1 MRLEEQ
7 AQQSPMDLEQR
18 VALAAREGGLWI
30 EASSSVGSRGRSSF
44 LSCEPALWIRG
55 SGSVLEISPGPSGDR
70 GWLDQFEAAD
80 PGPGP
85 AYERLASVMRR
96 LRVPIPIPN
105 PEDGRHPPTFRGG
118 LAGCFSYDL
127 GRRFESIPGYLPN
140 DLAWDFLFG
149 LYDEVLELR
158 PDGTQQLHSL
168 GGSPNR
174 LLSLPSARH
183 LDLGDL
189 ARCGITSPAEPE
201 LDEAAHRSGVE
212 AIRELIRE
220 GDIYQANLT
229 MRFRARYD
237 SPSTPL
243 ATFLRLRHN
252 NPAPHSHFQALP
264 GVTVVSSSPECFLDL
279 SRSGHVVSRPIKGTA
294 SRGATTTD
302 DHLLREELER
312 SAKDH
317 SELAMIVDLVRN
329 DIGRSCVPGSVDRRP
344 EVVAEGH
351 PSVWHL
357 VGEVRG
363 RLASGRDAFDLVRG
377 SFPPGSCIG
386 APKLR
391 VMEVIEA
398 LETSRRGIYTGSLGW
413 LGLDGSAALNVVIRT
428 LTFTEDID
436 HEGTGEVSFGVGGGI
451 VFDSEPSSEWREA
464 LLKARALQV
473 ALRPGPVHLG
483 APNQG
488 EPDPLIR
495 LQFNGPH
502 HADH

>member
-1 MRLEEQ
+1 MHLEEQ
-7 AQQSPMDLEQR
+7 AEETPLNLEER

-70 GWLDQFEAAD
+70 GWLGRFEAAD

-85 AYERLASVMRR
+85 AYERLASILRR

-105 PEDGRHPPTFRGG
+105 REDGRHPPAFRGG

-127 GRRFESIPGYLPN
+127 GRRFESVPASLPS

-149 LYDEVLELR
+149 LYDEVIELR
-158 PDGTQQLHSL
+158 PDGSQRLHSL
-168 GGSPNR
+168 GGRPNR
-174 LLSLPSARH
+174 LLALPSASR
-183 LDLGDL
+183 LDLNEL
-189 ARCGITSPAEPE
+189 SNCGITSPAEPE

-212 AIRELIRE
+212 AIRALIRE

-237 SPSTPL
+237 SPGTPL
-243 ATFLRLRHN
+243 ATFLRLRNN
-252 NPAPHSHFQALP
+252 NPAPHSHYQALP
-264 GVTVVSSSPECFLDL
+264 GVTIVSSSPECFLDL

-294 SRGATTTD
+294 SRGVTAKED
-302 DHLLREELER
+302 LLFRDALK
-312 SAKDH
+312 SSTKDH

-329 DIGRSCVPGSVDRRP
+329 DIGRSCVPGSVDRSP
-344 EVVAEGH
+344 EFIAEAH

-357 VGEVRG
+357 VGNVRG

-391 VMEVIEA
+391 VMEVIER
-398 LETSRRGIYTGSLGW
+398 LEASRRGIYTGSLGW
-413 LGLDGSAALNVVIRT
+413 IGLDGSAGLNVVIRT
-428 LTFTEDID
+428 LAFTEDID
-436 HEGTGEVSFGVGGGI
+436 DEGSGEVSFGVGGGI

-464 LLKARALQV
+464 LLKAHALQV
-473 ALRPGPVHLG
+473 ALQPGPVHLG
-483 APNQG
+483 NSNQVDSST
-488 EPDPLIR
+488 PVPPQLHS
-495 LQFNGPH
+495 LH